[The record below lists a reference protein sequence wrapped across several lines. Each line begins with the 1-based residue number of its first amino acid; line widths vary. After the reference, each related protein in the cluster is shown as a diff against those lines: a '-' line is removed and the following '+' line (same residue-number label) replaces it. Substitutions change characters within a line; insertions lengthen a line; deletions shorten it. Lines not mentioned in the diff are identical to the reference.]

1 MCQELCLQ
9 HSQEDSVHGCMCGSG
24 VEGNGM
30 GMEQRIEN
38 TLSAMQNLS
47 SFLLPPCSLLFPYI
61 FVSPHLCKVSGT

>member
-38 TLSAMQNLS
+38 TLSAMQNLLDHHEFTEELEHAWNS
-47 SFLLPPCSLLFPYI
+47 SLPGNLRI
-61 FVSPHLCKVSGT
+61 